1 MGRIWTVYRVA
12 ANFGCGVQL
21 RNSVLDPHTL
31 ELLDIE
37 YSVNVDW
44 YHKWLP
50 GIELLTL
57 WATVLG
63 VNGFVSVRYV
73 LLVRNQYAGIIYYWR
88 GQARKGAAPAIID

>member
-1 MGRIWTVYRVA
+1 MNTLSTSIDKHAGLYAPTFSSNPRNIVQI
-12 ANFGCGVQL
+12 ANTKVFAYIF
-21 RNSVLDPHTL
+21 R
-31 ELLDIE
+31 
-37 YSVNVDW
+37 